1 MSMSQL
7 SSSATLLLRLFIP
20 TMWIVFFG
28 AFAVVGWTTSEDFV
42 GPFQSNMYR
51 IVTTLFVIIGVLL
64 IRISFWRL
72 HRVDAD
78 PEHLFISNY
87 FRTYKYTMTSLDRIG
102 IRHYGLFYLGR
113 IELSQRGRLGKNIW
127 FIPSRKRVEQFLR
140 NNPEW
145 MELVA
150 W

>member
-1 MSMSQL
+1 MSQL

-42 GPFQSNMYR
+42 GPFQSKMYQ
-51 IVTTLFVIIGVLL
+51 IITTLFVVVGILL

-78 PEHLFISNY
+78 SEHLFVSNY
-87 FRTYKYTMTSLDRIG
+87 FKTYKYTKASIEKLTIH
-102 IRHYGLFYLGR
+102 HYGLFNLGR
-113 IELSQRGRLGKNIW
+113 IELHQKGKLGKKIW
-127 FIPSRKRVEQFLR
+127 FVPSRKRVEQFLR
-140 NNPEW
+140 NNPTW
-145 MELVA
+145 MDMVT